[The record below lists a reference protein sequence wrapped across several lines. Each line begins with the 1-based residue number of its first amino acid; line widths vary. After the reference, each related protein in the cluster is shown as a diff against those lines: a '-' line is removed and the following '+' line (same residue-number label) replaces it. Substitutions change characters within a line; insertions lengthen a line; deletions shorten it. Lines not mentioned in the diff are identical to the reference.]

1 MIPLAVFFALMVV
14 ISVWDAKFRHI
25 SNMIVLP
32 ATFIAAVCLNTGLS
46 VGVTFLIGI
55 WIYSKNKLA
64 GGDIKLFIM
73 CSAFLGWA
81 GLVIYPLTILG
92 IKLYRKIRD
101 NYVPLAVAP
110 FMTAAS
116 IAIVIADKCIRQ
128 FCR

>member
-1 MIPLAVFFALMVV
+1 MIPLAVFFALIVV
-14 ISVWDAKFRHI
+14 ISVWDVKFRHI

-32 ATFIAAVCLNTGLS
+32 ATFIAAVCLNTGLA

-81 GLVIYPLTILG
+81 GLAIYPLTILG

>member
-1 MIPLAVFFALMVV
+1 MIPLAVFFALMAVL
-14 ISVWDAKFRHI
+14 SVWDVKFRHI

-32 ATFIAAVCLNTGLS
+32 ATFIAAVCLNTGLA

-81 GLVIYPLTILG
+81 GLAIYPLTILG

-101 NYVPLAVAP
+101 NYAPLAVAP
-110 FMTAAS
+110 FITAVS
-116 IAIVIADKCIRQ
+116 VAIVIADKCIRQ